1 MNITETLSDIVAQFP
16 RAERSTE
23 TGEPGSSAHDVSS
36 GGVKK
41 STRDPEPALYLTS
54 EAAIAAWRD
63 HVLALLTAEKA
74 TGFSVIDGPHLDKWR
89 ITVADG
95 SYTQRIAEDRY
106 SVTARI
112 GVVRA
117 VVADPGEAG
126 LAMAKLIHGDDALIV
141 QRTAPS
147 PDLPKP
153 KPAKAAKKVPA

>member
-1 MNITETLSDIVAQFP
+1 VNITETLGDIAAQFP
-16 RAERSTE
+16 RVERSIE

-54 EAAIAAWRD
+54 DAAIVAWRD
-63 HVLALLTAEKA
+63 HVLELLKTEKA

-95 SYTQRIAEDRY
+95 KYTHRIAEDRY

-112 GVVRA
+112 GIIREAVPAVESVVETL
-117 VVADPGEAG
+117 V
-126 LAMAKLIHGDDALIV
+126 
-141 QRTAPS
+141 

-153 KPAKAAKKVPA
+153 KPAKAAKKKVVA